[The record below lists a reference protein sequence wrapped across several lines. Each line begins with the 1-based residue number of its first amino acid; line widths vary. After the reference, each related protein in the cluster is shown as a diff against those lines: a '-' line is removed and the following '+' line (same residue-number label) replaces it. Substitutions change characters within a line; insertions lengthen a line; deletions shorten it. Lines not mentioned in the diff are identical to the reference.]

1 MLHRVFPL
9 PILTALALLVSAALP
24 VAADPPPAAGDTPAS
39 ATPPP
44 AAPADEPP
52 PPATD
57 NQPETQTLPPAQA
70 PPPAQPP
77 LPATAPAAAEALPA
91 RVAPP
96 TGPAP
101 PARISLFHR
110 HPHGAQP
117 AWVAAANPLAV
128 DAGLEILGKGGNAV
142 DAAVAVQ
149 AMLGLVEPQSS
160 GIAGG
165 AFLLYYDAYTR
176 KVSAV
181 DGRERAPAGAQPD
194 MFLDE
199 HAKPLPFVVA
209 VRSGRSTGVPGAI
222 AMLHAAHAKFGALR
236 WKELFQPAIRAAS
249 LGFKVPA
256 RLAMFLGEGSPFPPT
271 NEVRTLFSRA
281 DGDTIQ
287 EGDLFRNPEYARTLE
302 RIALDG
308 PRALYRGA
316 IAYEIVATTH
326 QAPFPGTMTLK
337 DLSSYRA
344 TWADALCRPY
354 RGYSVCVPP
363 PPSSG
368 VCLLEMLSIL
378 DRTDIA
384 GRRPTDPQAWFLF
397 AQASRLIYADRDRYV
412 ADPRFVPVPV
422 ERLLDPAYV
431 RLRVQ
436 LIGQHAGAAPPPGDF
451 SMPRGRDATAESA
464 GTSHFVVVDADGNA
478 VSMTTTV
485 ESIFGS
491 GRTVR
496 GFVLNNQLTDFSFV
510 PTDAG
515 RPVANAVQGGKRP
528 RSSMAPIIV
537 LDRAGNFVAALGSPG
552 GSAILEYNAKAL
564 VGLLAW
570 KLSLKQAIELPNLIA
585 RGDTFSG
592 EIVKFSPALLAGLRE
607 RGIELKSGH
616 AENSGLHGVVRL
628 ADGSYEGAADSRR
641 EGVARMLPAHA
652 GAKHAGAK

>member
-1 MLHRVFPL
+1 MPL
-9 PILTALALLVSAALP
+9 PLLAALALLTSGALP
-24 VAADPPPAAGDTPAS
+24 VGADPPPAAGDAPAS
-39 ATPPP
+39 TTPQPAPPVSEPPP
-44 AAPADEPP
+44 SATDKQPEAEAPAAAQPPVAAPA
-52 PPATD
+52 PAAT
-57 NQPETQTLPPAQA
+57 EA
-70 PPPAQPP
+70 PPPAPS
-77 LPATAPAAAEALPA
+77 
-91 RVAPP
+91 VAPP
-96 TGPAP
+96 AVAVAP
-101 PARISLFHR
+101 PARVSWFHR

-128 DAGLEILGKGGNAV
+128 DAGLEILGKGGNAI

-165 AFLLYYDAYTR
+165 AFLLYYDAHSR

-199 HAKPLPFVVA
+199 HGKPLPFVEA
-209 VRSGRSTGVPGAI
+209 VRSGRSTGVPGVI
-222 AMLHAAHAKFGALR
+222 AMLYAAHAKLGALR

-256 RLAMFLGEGSPFPPT
+256 RLALFLGEGSPFPPT
-271 NEVRTLFSRA
+271 NEVRTLFSRP
-281 DGDTIQ
+281 DGETIQ

-308 PRALYRGA
+308 PRALYEGA
-316 IAYEIVATTH
+316 VANEIVATTH

-337 DLSSYRA
+337 DLTSYRA
-344 TWADALCRPY
+344 IWAAPLCRPY
-354 RGYSVCVPP
+354 RGYTVCVPP

-378 DRTDIA
+378 DKTDIA
-384 GRRPTDPQAWFLF
+384 GRHAADPQAWFLF

-412 ADPRFVPVPV
+412 ADPRFVQVPV

-431 RLRVQ
+431 RLRLQ
-436 LIGQHAGAAPPPGDF
+436 LIGQHAGAAPPAGEI

-464 GTSHFVVVDADGNA
+464 GTSHLVVVDADGNA

-485 ESIFGS
+485 ESVFGS

-510 PTDAG
+510 PTEAG
-515 RPVANAVQGGKRP
+515 RPVANAVHGGKRP

-537 LDRAGNFVAALGSPG
+537 LDRFGNFVAALGSPG

-592 EIVKFSPALLAGLRE
+592 EIGKFSPALLAGLRE

-641 EGVARMLPAHA
+641 EGVARMLPAQTR
-652 GAKHAGAK
+652 AKHAGAN

>member
-9 PILTALALLVSAALP
+9 PLLAALALLASAAAGNAPESEPEAQAPATP
-24 VAADPPPAAGDTPAS
+24 VAPPAA
-39 ATPPP
+39 
-44 AAPADEPP
+44 
-52 PPATD
+52 
-57 NQPETQTLPPAQA
+57 A
-70 PPPAQPP
+70 PPP
-77 LPATAPAAAEALPA
+77 
-91 RVAPP
+91 RV
-96 TGPAP
+96 
-101 PARISLFHR
+101 SLFHR
-110 HPHGAQP
+110 RPHGTQP

-128 DAGLEILGKGGNAV
+128 DAGLEILGKGGNAI

-165 AFLLYYDAYTR
+165 AFLLYYDAHTH

-199 HAKPLPFVVA
+199 HGKPLPFVEA

-222 AMLHAAHAKFGALR
+222 AMLYAAHAKLGALR

-256 RLAMFLGEGSPFPPT
+256 RLALFLGEGSPFPPT
-271 NEVRTLFSRA
+271 NEVRTLFARP

-287 EGDLFRNPEYARTLE
+287 EGDLFRNPEYAQTLE

-308 PRALYRGA
+308 PRALYEGA
-316 IAYEIVATTH
+316 IANEIVATTH
-326 QAPFPGTMTLK
+326 QAPFPGTLTLR
-337 DLSSYRA
+337 DLTSYRA
-344 TWADALCRPY
+344 IWAEPLCRPY

-384 GRRPTDPQAWFLF
+384 GRHPADPQAWFLF

-412 ADPRFVPVPV
+412 ADPRFVQVPV

-431 RLRVQ
+431 RLRLQ
-436 LIGQHAGAAPPPGDF
+436 LIGQHAGAAPPPGEI
-451 SMPRGRDATAESA
+451 SVPRGRDATAESA
-464 GTSHFVVVDADGNA
+464 GTSHLVVVDADGNA

-485 ESIFGS
+485 ESVFGS

-515 RPVANAVQGGKRP
+515 RPVANAVHGGKRP
-528 RSSMAPIIV
+528 RSSMSPIIV
-537 LDRAGNFVAALGSPG
+537 LDRFGNFVAALGSPG

-592 EIVKFSPALLAGLRE
+592 EIGKFSPALLAGLRE
-607 RGIELKSGH
+607 RGIELKTGH
-616 AENSGLHGVVRL
+616 AENSGVHGVVRL

-641 EGVARMLPAHA
+641 EGVAR
-652 GAKHAGAK
+652 KHAGAN

>member
-9 PILTALALLVSAALP
+9 PLLAALALLASAA
-24 VAADPPPAAGDTPAS
+24 AGN
-39 ATPPP
+39 
-44 AAPADEPP
+44 APESEP
-52 PPATD
+52 
-57 NQPETQTLPPAQA
+57 EAQA
-70 PPPAQPP
+70 PPAVEAPPAPQPP
-77 LPATAPAAAEALPA
+77 ATPVAPPAAAPPP
-91 RVAPP
+91 RV
-96 TGPAP
+96 
-101 PARISLFHR
+101 SLFHR
-110 HPHGAQP
+110 RPHGTQP

-128 DAGLEILGKGGNAV
+128 DAGLEILGKGGNAI

-165 AFLLYYDAYTR
+165 AFLLYYDAHLR

-199 HAKPLPFVVA
+199 HGKPLPFVEA
-209 VRSGRSTGVPGAI
+209 VRSGRSTGVPGVI
-222 AMLHAAHAKFGALR
+222 AMLYAAHAKLGALR
-236 WKELFQPAIRAAS
+236 WKELFEPAIRAAS

-256 RLAMFLGEGSPFPPT
+256 RLALFLSEGSPFPPT
-271 NEVRTLFSRA
+271 NEVRTLFSRP

-287 EGDLFRNPEYARTLE
+287 EGDLFRNPEYAQTLE

-308 PRALYRGA
+308 PRALYEGA
-316 IAYEIVATTH
+316 IASDIVATTH
-326 QAPFPGTMTLK
+326 QPPFPGTMTLK
-337 DLSSYRA
+337 DLTSYRPS
-344 TWADALCRPY
+344 WAEPLCRPY

-368 VCLLEMLSIL
+368 VCLLEMLAIL
-378 DRTDIA
+378 DQTDIA
-384 GRRPTDPQAWFLF
+384 GRRPADPQAWFLF

-412 ADPRFVPVPV
+412 ADPRFVQVPV
-422 ERLLDPAYV
+422 DRLLDPAYV

-436 LIGQHAGAAPPPGDF
+436 LIGQHAGAAPPPGEI
-451 SMPRGRDATAESA
+451 SVPRGRDASAESA
-464 GTSHFVVVDADGNA
+464 GTSHLVVVDADGNA

-496 GFVLNNQLTDFSFV
+496 GFVLNNQLTDFSFL

-515 RPVANAVQGGKRP
+515 RPVANAVHGGKRP
-528 RSSMAPIIV
+528 RSSMSPVIV

-592 EIVKFSPALLAGLRE
+592 EIAKFSPALLAGLRE
-607 RGIELKSGH
+607 RGIELKPGH

-652 GAKHAGAK
+652 AAKHAGAK

>member
-9 PILTALALLVSAALP
+9 PLLLAALALLASTALP
-24 VAADPPPAAGDTPAS
+24 VGADPPPAAGNAAAS
-39 ATPPP
+39 ATPQSAAPLSEPEAQASAAVEVPP
-44 AAPADEPP
+44 AAQ
-52 PPATD
+52 PPA
-57 NQPETQTLPPAQA
+57 AA
-70 PPPAQPP
+70 P
-77 LPATAPAAAEALPA
+77 APAAAEAPPSA
-91 RVAPP
+91 APVAPP
-96 TGPAP
+96 AAAP
-101 PARISLFHR
+101 RARVSLFHR

-117 AWVAAANPLAV
+117 TWVAAANPLAV
-128 DAGLEILGKGGNAV
+128 DAGLEILRNGGNAI

-165 AFLLYYDAYTR
+165 AFLLYYDAHTR

-199 HAKPLPFVVA
+199 HGKPLPFVEA

-222 AMLHAAHAKFGALR
+222 AMLYAAHAKLGALR
-236 WKELFQPAIRAAS
+236 WKELFEPAIRAAS

-256 RLAMFLGEGSPFPPT
+256 RLALFLSEGSPFPPT
-271 NEVRTLFSRA
+271 NEVRTLFSRP

-287 EGDLFRNPEYARTLE
+287 EGDLFRNPEYAQTLE

-308 PRALYRGA
+308 PRALYEGA
-316 IAYEIVATTH
+316 IASDIVATTH
-326 QAPFPGTMTLK
+326 QPPFPGTMTLK
-337 DLSSYRA
+337 DLTSYRPS
-344 TWADALCRPY
+344 WAEPLCRPY

-378 DRTDIA
+378 DNTDIA
-384 GRRPTDPQAWFLF
+384 GRRPADPQAWFLF

-422 ERLLDPAYV
+422 DRLLDPAYV

-436 LIGQHAGAAPPPGDF
+436 LIGQHAGAAPPPGEI
-451 SMPRGRDATAESA
+451 SLPRGRDATAESA
-464 GTSHFVVVDADGNA
+464 GTSHLVIMDADGNA

-496 GFVLNNQLTDFSFV
+496 GFVLNNQLTDFSFL

-515 RPVANAVQGGKRP
+515 RPVANAVHGGKRP
-528 RSSMAPIIV
+528 RSSMSPVIV

-592 EIVKFSPALLAGLRE
+592 EIARFSPALLAGLRE
-607 RGIELKSGH
+607 RGIELKPGH

-641 EGVARMLPAHA
+641 EGVARMLPASA